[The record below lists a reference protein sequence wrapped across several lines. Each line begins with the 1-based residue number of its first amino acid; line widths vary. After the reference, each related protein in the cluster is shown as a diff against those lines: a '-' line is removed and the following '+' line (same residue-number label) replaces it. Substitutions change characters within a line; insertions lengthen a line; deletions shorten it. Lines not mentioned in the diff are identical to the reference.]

1 MNFEIDTK
9 SLKEGIDI
17 VNHASWSGT
26 MTPILENI
34 MINSQYKKVVLT
46 SNNLEMAIEYIIN
59 EWVDVKSE
67 WSFTVSSRFISSFVS
82 LVSEDKINLELLSS
96 ANLWLKTQ
104 WSETKIKWI
113 EASKFPLIPVF
124 KQEYS
129 FSMNSADLK
138 KAIEKTIFSTAQWN
152 IRPTL
157 AWIYLSINESET
169 IFASTDSFR
178 LSEYKTKNITNITKP
193 ISIIIPSKTALELS
207 RILPENINVE
217 LFISDNQILFIFW
230 NIKLFS
236 RLLNGHFPDHRVFF
250 PKSYSTKW
258 VIQRTELIQALK
270 RINLISK
277 ENNFNTRME
286 FDSENWIELSTW
298 DTEIWA
304 WRISLPASIEW
315 ENSMIWLNSTYLI
328 EALNVIKDDYV
339 SLDFETSLS
348 PIMLRWITEK
358 ESNFEYKHII
368 MPLKI

>member
-1 MNFEIDTK
+1 MHFEIDTK
-9 SLKEGIDI
+9 ALKEAIDI
-17 VNHASWSGT
+17 VNHASSSGNL
-26 MTPILENI
+26 TPILENI
-34 MINSQYKKVVLT
+34 LLNAQYKKIMLT
-46 SNNLEMAIEYIIN
+46 SNNLEMAIEYVIS
-59 EWVDVKSE
+59 EWVDIKSE
-67 WSFTVSSRFISSFVS
+67 WSFTVSSRFISSFIS
-82 LVSEDKINLELLSS
+82 LVQDEKINIELLWNSS
-96 ANLWLKTQ
+96 LWLKTPS
-104 WSETKIKWI
+104 SETKIKWI

-129 FSMNSADLK
+129 FSMSSADLK
-138 KAIEKTIFSTAQWN
+138 KAIEKTIFSTASGN

-157 AWIYLSINESET
+157 AWIHLSINEEE
-169 IFASTDSFR
+169 ILFASTDSFR
-178 LSEYKTKNITNITKP
+178 LSEYKTKNKTNIEKP
-193 ISIIIPSKTALELS
+193 VSIIIPSKTALELS
-207 RILPENINVE
+207 RILPENTNVQ
-217 LFISDNQILFIFW
+217 LVISDNQILFTFW

-236 RLLNGHFPDHRVFF
+236 RLLNWHFPDHRVFF

-258 VIQRTELIQALK
+258 VIQRQDLIIALK

-277 ENNFNTRME
+277 ENNFNTRMD
-286 FDSENWIELSTW
+286 FNADNWIELSTW

-358 ESNFEYKHII
+358 DSDFEYKHII